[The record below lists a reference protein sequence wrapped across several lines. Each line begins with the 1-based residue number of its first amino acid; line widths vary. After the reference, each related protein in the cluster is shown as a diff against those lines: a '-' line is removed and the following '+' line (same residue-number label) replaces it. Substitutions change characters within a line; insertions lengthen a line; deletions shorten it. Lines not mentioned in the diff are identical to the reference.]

1 MSLENKATLQAMH
14 PWLGGKYKSD
24 ELLSTVLMRS
34 LLITQTLPAGI
45 QPTEPSD
52 TENLR
57 DAVDMIK
64 RCLTVDPRERPSAK
78 ELLEDPF
85 FDEDLILEVESFM
98 KDLD

>member
-1 MSLENKATLQAMH
+1 MQEKYS
-14 PWLGGKYKSD
+14 WLGKEND
-24 ELLSTVLMRS
+24 ELLHVVLDRSMRDRAC
-34 LLITQTLPAGI
+34 LLPPGI
-45 QPTEPSD
+45 ESREPTDIES
-52 TENLR
+52 LR
-57 DAVDMIK
+57 DAADLIK